1 MNNQTAKRKI
11 CAVILWIMLLFWMA
25 FIFSM
30 SSQEASKSSK
40 SSGEVIETILKI
52 VKPDYESLT
61 ATEKYDLIDSLQFI
75 VRKIAHFTGY
85 TIIGILSYWALFS
98 TFSLKGDN
106 NRTYKIIIF
115 ALLIGLLYSVSDE
128 IHQFFVPGRS
138 CELRDVII
146 DFSGVTLGVGLSF
159 AVLVI
164 VRKIRSKN
172 EKAHIL

>member
-30 SSQEASKSSK
+30 SSQEASESSK
-40 SSGEVIETILKI
+40 SSGEVIETILKM

-61 ATEKYDLIDSLQFI
+61 ATEKYELIDSLQFI

-98 TFSLKGDN
+98 TFSLKYVSKYRN
-106 NRTYKIIIF
+106 HYHHYYRYKYHKHWKQKF
-115 ALLIGLLYSVSDE
+115 L
-128 IHQFFVPGRS
+128 FR
-138 CELRDVII
+138 
-146 DFSGVTLGVGLSF
+146 
-159 AVLVI
+159 
-164 VRKIRSKN
+164 
-172 EKAHIL
+172 